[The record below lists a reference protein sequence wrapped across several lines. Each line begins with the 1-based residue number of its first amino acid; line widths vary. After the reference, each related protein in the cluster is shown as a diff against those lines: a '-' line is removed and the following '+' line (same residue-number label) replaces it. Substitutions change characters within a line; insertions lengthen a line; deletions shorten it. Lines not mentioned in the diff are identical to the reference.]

1 MCNCSVWLVVQMHMV
16 YVACFISHVFD
27 ARKDIW
33 MVYVIGC
40 MYVNVYVP
48 FMYVYVCLCMCM
60 CLCMCVM

>member
-1 MCNCSVWLVVQMHMV
+1 MHMV